1 MTKYEWKNDFSKM
14 LRMLRN
20 SRTLK
25 IKHGWSRDMGAG
37 FIKEDI
43 KEVELLKTCPFGVT
57 RNEAC
62 EDDVC
67 QNCEYRKVEGKDIIC
82 KYPPPNAIK
91 IAFYF
96 DHVQTFKTND
106 LNLRETEELIK
117 WLIEKNAEQTK
128 QATQEQI

>member
-1 MTKYEWKNDFSKM
+1 MTKYEWKNSLSKM

-25 IKHGWSRDMGAG
+25 IKHGWSRDGAG

-43 KEVELLKTCPFGVT
+43 KEAELLPANT
-57 RNEAC
+57 
-62 EDDVC
+62 
-67 QNCEYRKVEGKDIIC
+67 
-82 KYPPPNAIK
+82 IK

-96 DHVQTFKTND
+96 NHVQTFKTCN

-128 QATQEQI
+128 QAIIKKD

>member
-1 MTKYEWKNDFSKM
+1 MTKYEWKNSLSKM

-25 IKHGWSRDMGAG
+25 IKHGWNREIGAG

-43 KEVELLKTCPFGVT
+43 KEAELLPANT
-57 RNEAC
+57 
-62 EDDVC
+62 
-67 QNCEYRKVEGKDIIC
+67 
-82 KYPPPNAIK
+82 IK

-128 QATQEQI
+128 TAIIKKS